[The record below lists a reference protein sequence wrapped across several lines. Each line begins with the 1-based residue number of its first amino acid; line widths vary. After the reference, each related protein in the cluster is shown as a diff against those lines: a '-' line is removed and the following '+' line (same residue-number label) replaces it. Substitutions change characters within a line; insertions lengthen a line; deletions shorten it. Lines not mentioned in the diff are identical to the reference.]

1 MIKNLDVFSETAE
14 LIRTVG
20 KEYNYKK
27 DLLES
32 FIIPDRI
39 VEVKLPVKIDGK
51 LKIFKGFRVQH
62 NNLRGPYKGGIRFH
76 EEVSR
81 EEVMALSLWMSLKT
95 AIAGIPYGG
104 AKGGVIVNPKELSEK
119 ELEELSR
126 EYTRKIFDVIG
137 PNTDIPAPDVN
148 TNPKIINW
156 MVDEYIKIAKEK
168 KLDYSEEALYGA
180 FTGKSIENHGLD
192 GREEATGFGGAV
204 ILRELAKK
212 LHKTASNMSVS
223 IQGFGNVGY
232 FFAKFAE
239 DYGFKIVAVS
249 DSKGGV
255 TDKNAGFSNGLDVGK
270 VYACKLEKGKIAD
283 CYCVG
288 GVCDISKSKSLSNEQ
303 LLELPVDVLIPS
315 ALGNVITAK
324 NMDKIQ
330 AKAII
335 EMANGPISPEAHK
348 YLSKK
353 GVVIIPDI
361 LANSAGVTA
370 SYLEWRQN
378 IEGIKMNNT
387 QVLSE
392 LEKILTNAFNDVWAE
407 SEEKKVNLRYAS
419 YGIALKRLLGNP

>member
-1 MIKNLDVFSETAE
+1 MTKHLDVFSETAE

-27 DLLES
+27 GLLES

-39 VEVKLPVKIDGK
+39 VEVKLPIKIDGK
-51 LKIFKGFRVQH
+51 PKIFKGFRVQH

-76 EEVSR
+76 EEVNR

-119 ELEELSR
+119 ELEELSK

-156 MVDEYIKIAKEK
+156 MVDEYVKIAKDR
-168 KLDYSEEALYGA
+168 KLDYSEEALYGT
-180 FTGKSIENHGLD
+180 FTGKSIKNHGLD

-212 LHKTASNMSVS
+212 LHKSPSNISVS
-223 IQGFGNVGY
+223 IQGFGNVGH

-239 DYGFKIVAVS
+239 GFGFKIVAVS

-255 TDKNAGFSNGLDVGK
+255 TDKNAGFSNGLDIEK
-270 VYACKLEKGKIAD
+270 VYSCKLEKGKIAD

-288 GVCDISKSKSLSNEQ
+288 GVCDISKSKSLSNNQ

-315 ALGNVITAK
+315 ALGNVITTE

-335 EMANGPISPEAHK
+335 EMANGPISPEAHE

-392 LEKILTNAFNDVWAE
+392 LEKILTNAFNDVWTE
-407 SEEKKVNLRYAS
+407 SEEKKVDLRYAS

>member
-212 LHKTASNMSVS
+212 LHKSPSNMSVS

-239 DYGFKIVAVS
+239 EYGFKIVAVS

-288 GVCDISKSKSLSNEQ
+288 GVCDMSKSKSLSNEQ